1 MSQVLLVAIAMAVA
15 IGVSAVLRGRTSDA
29 PTQGGFEAPTQLN
42 RADFASPDVP
52 WLVAL
57 FSSSTCNACADVASK
72 ASILASTEVAF
83 ANVDY
88 VANKDLH
95 TRYNIEAVPTLVI
108 ADAHGVVQRAFL
120 GPVKAQ
126 DLWAAVA
133 NCREP
138 GVAPMSCQNHA
149 EHDHDHENDRD
160 HQH

>member
-1 MSQVLLVAIAMAVA
+1 MSQVVLVVVAMAVA
-15 IGVSAVLRGRTSDA
+15 VGVAAVLRRRGGDA
-29 PTQGGFEAPTQLN
+29 PTQGGYEAPTQLD
-42 RADFASPDVP
+42 RADFASPDAP

-72 ASILASTEVAF
+72 AAILASSDVA
-83 ANVDY
+83 
-88 VANKDLH
+88 VAYIDFITHKDLH
-95 TRYNIEAVPTLVI
+95 ERYKIEAVPTLVI
-108 ADAHGVVQRAFL
+108 ADADGVVQRAFL

-138 GVAPMSCQNHA
+138 GVAPAGCENHT
-149 EHDHDHENDRD
+149 EPDHN